1 MITALLVL
9 FGLLVVAAVC
19 MWLAALHEERER
31 RRRELHRLLIVQ
43 AVEQRMQA
51 IDRAALN
58 AMFDAARGRWPS

>member
-9 FGLLVVAAVC
+9 VGLLVAAFVC
-19 MWLAALHEERER
+19 LWLAALREERER
-31 RRRELHRLLIVQ
+31 QRRELHRRLIVQ
-43 AVEQRMQA
+43 AAEQRMQA